1 MEKGCGSTIWRTYKS
16 EVRGKPERVR
26 RDDPTDPWVE
36 LSRKT
41 CSNGPPLEKTRR
53 PTFLSRKRQGGA
65 RKAAVAA
72 GVREAGHS
80 SLLVREPSCRLL
92 RRTSTERRLLE

>member
-41 CSNGPPLEKTRR
+41 CSNGPPPLEKH
-53 PTFLSRKRQGGA
+53 
-65 RKAAVAA
+65 AVRHSYLEN
-72 GVREAGHS
+72 GEAVHAKP
-80 SLLVREPSCRLL
+80 R
-92 RRTSTERRLLE
+92 